1 MSARK
6 TMDQR
11 PGSTPEIRADGDS
24 VTFRLDIAGVNPGAR
39 LVLRC
44 DPDGTVWASMDTG
57 PAHRTQ

>member
-11 PGSTPEIRADGDS
+11 PGPVPEIRADGDS
-24 VTFRLDIAGVNPGAR
+24 VTFRLEIAGVHAGAR

-44 DPDGTVWASMDTG
+44 EADGTVWASMDTG
-57 PAHRTQ
+57 PARQA

>member
-24 VTFRLDIAGVNPGAR
+24 VTFRLDIAGVNAGAK
-39 LVLRC
+39 LVIRC
-44 DPDGTVWASMDTG
+44 DSDGTVWASMDTG
-57 PAHRTQ
+57 PGRRP